1 MLPLILLLVM
11 PLPAYAAETAALRFT
26 DLVTWATLIG
36 LVALVVVGWSRARE
50 WADAN
55 LITALDLVRRTASPP
70 RMRPWG
76 ARAAQPTLFGER
88 WMEHGKTYWV
98 RGDAAALLPSLI
110 AELLTTP
117 GVAVA
122 LHVEPRLAELAG
134 AGLDAS
140 AAARL
145 YVVQDLP
152 TEHTLAV
159 FALRGAQPVLVLD
172 RPIQAELRAGI
183 SRWGAMGLSVGPEE
197 PRAGGYAA
205 VRSAP

>member
-1 MLPLILLLVM
+1 MLPLLLLLVM
-11 PLPAYAAETAALRFT
+11 PLPAYAADAAALRFT

-36 LVALVVVGWSRARE
+36 LMALVVAGWSRARE

-76 ARAAQPTLFGER
+76 VRLPLPTLFGEH
-88 WMEHGKTYWV
+88 WLEPGKIYWV
-98 RGDAAALLPSLI
+98 RGEASALLPGLV
-110 AELLTTP
+110 AELLATP

-122 LHVEPRLAELAG
+122 LHVEPRIAETAG
-134 AGLDAS
+134 ASLDPA

-145 YVVQDLP
+145 FVVQDLP
-152 TEHTLAV
+152 TEHTLAS
-159 FALRGAQPVLVLD
+159 FALRGEVPVLVLD
-172 RPIQAELRAGI
+172 RPIQAELRGAI
-183 SRWGAMGLSVGPEE
+183 ARWGAFGLSVGPEE